1 MFFDNDDTTIIKNNI
16 KQNAPMDI
24 DTIVNLEI
32 CEHVNSLEYKKIIK
46 SEQYYKNNTDI
57 NINGRMIIGENGL
70 ERAENVADNR
80 LSHDFFSLIAD
91 QKIQYLLSKEWTVEI
106 DNDNLLQK
114 LNEIFN
120 SDFKNKFKRVA
131 KDAVIKYYGW
141 LFVYPKGNELKFQR
155 LDAKNVIPFW
165 SDIDKTEL
173 NAVIYFYSNI
183 EYEGTQK
190 KEKRYAQYWDD
201 TGVIFYEAN
210 DSARYE
216 RTNKSGMVSLD
227 GEAYNWERIP
237 FIPIKYNDDDVF
249 LLDKVKS
256 LIDDYDRQTSRNS
269 NGLEDDLNKTLVI
282 KNYDGTDAKQLR
294 TDVKNHKIIKVSDDG
309 GVDVLDLTVDVDNSN
324 SHLDRLK
331 KDIFTFGRAVD
342 ITSDFGANASA
353 EARQYLYA
361 SLDMDCNNLERN
373 CKNALHSLLWF
384 ISKYYNLGDVQ
395 DTVDFVFNRDVLTN
409 EASAIDMCVKSQGV
423 QGLSTRTILSN
434 HPFVK
439 NVDDELNEWKK
450 EQKKNAQMQEDLY
463 DNPAFNAN
471 NNNDN
476 DNGGING

>member
-1 MFFDNDDTTIIKNNI
+1 MFFDNDDVTEINENIKN
-16 KQNAPMDI
+16 KAPMDI

-32 CEHVNSLEYKKIIK
+32 GEHVNSLEYKKIIK

-57 NINGRMIIGENGL
+57 NINGRMVLGEHGL

-80 LSHDFFSLIAD
+80 LAHDYFSLIVD
-91 QKIQYLLSKEWTVEI
+91 QKIQYLLSKEWTVES
-106 DNDNLLQK
+106 DNDNILEQ
-114 LNEIFN
+114 LNKIFN
-120 SDFKNKFKRVA
+120 QDFKNKFQRVA
-131 KDAVIKYYGW
+131 KDAVVKYYGW
-141 LFVYPKGNELKFQR
+141 LFVYPQGNDLKFQR
-155 LDAKNVIPFW
+155 LEAKNVIPFW

-173 NAVIYFYSNI
+173 NAVIYFYSKV

-190 KEKRYAQYWDD
+190 KEKRYAQYWDN

-216 RTNKSGMVSLD
+216 RTNKSGMVSFE
-227 GEAYNWERIP
+227 GKPYNWEKIP
-237 FIPIKYNDDDVF
+237 FIPIKYNDEDIF
-249 LLDKVKS
+249 LLDKIKS

-269 NGLEDDLNKTLVI
+269 NGLEDDLNKTLVV
-282 KNYDGTDAKQLR
+282 KNYDGTNAGQLR
-294 TDVKNHKIIKVSDDG
+294 RDVKTHKIIKVSDDG

-331 KDIFTFGRAVD
+331 KDIFMFGRAVD
-342 ITSDFGANASA
+342 VNSEFGANASA

-361 SLDMDCNNLERN
+361 SLDMDCNTLERN

-384 ISKYYNLGDVQ
+384 ISKYYNLGDIQ
-395 DTVDFVFNRDVLTN
+395 DTVDFVFNRDVITN

-423 QGLSTRTILSN
+423 QGLSTHTILSN

-439 NVDDELNEWKK
+439 NVDDELNTWKQ
-450 EQKKNAQMQEDLY
+450 EQKENAQMQDDLY
-463 DNPAFNAN
+463 DNHSFG
-471 NNNDN
+471 NNDDN
-476 DNGGING
+476 SNGGIDE